1 MTVTERLMAPGQ
13 WSISLRNDTPISVR
27 NKLVEFGHVV
37 ITSTWLDP
45 YSMTDADLKNAA
57 RYAGIVRRSRW
68 STAGQYDLSGPG
80 LAAWL
85 GDENGKG
92 RVSGVFAAPTSL
104 VAGTLTAWVTALI
117 APMLGVGS
125 VVNTGTNVTWNSKW
139 QTPRAALDYVCAIAG
154 AEWRVNPDGTVDAG
168 HVSTMWQVTPNDVIM
183 RRAGAGNVA
192 LNGIEAG
199 ELATERDCSTW
210 TSYVVVLGPGEG
222 DNVTSGTASIAS
234 PYKDFLGNTAEV
246 ASVVNAPSGPPSSGA
261 LATAAN
267 DQLTRN
273 NTVLPQLSI
282 TSDVYDVG
290 RYVRPGD
297 NVYVWDPDLGLTD
310 PTATAVELREGTAQ
324 PMTLRCFAM
333 TWAIERGM
341 GVYYRDK
348 NGAVTDLTDF
358 VRWESS
364 PTVWEIGQP
373 TPTVFP
379 VAEGVAATYSPAGER
394 AARVWPPTVVEA
406 QASAAL
412 TLSTTATLVAGTS
425 STFDTTIPNALAYVT
440 GTFDFDASVLGFG
453 VCVGELQLDGAFVSG
468 QAIYGPSATGR
479 QTVTQTWVVPIAA
492 TGSHTLRL
500 LASKTVAGGTAVANN
515 IHTTLSFLILE

>member
-13 WSISLRNDTPISVR
+13 WAISLRNDTPISVR

-37 ITSTWLDP
+37 ITSSWLDP
-45 YSMTDADLKNAA
+45 YSMTDADLKGAA
-57 RYAGIVRRSRW
+57 RYTGIVRRSRW

-92 RVSGVFAAPTSL
+92 RISGVFTTHSYT
-104 VAGTLTAWVTALI
+104 AGTLTTWVTALI
-117 APMLGVGS
+117 APMLSVGTI
-125 VVNTGTNVTWNSKW
+125 VNTATNVTWNAKW
-139 QTPRAALDYVCAIAG
+139 QTPRAALDYVCAVAG

-199 ELATERDCSTW
+199 DLATERDSSTW
-210 TSYVVVLGPGEG
+210 TSWVVVFGQG
-222 DNVTSGTASIAS
+222 DGTNIATGQANISS

-246 ASVVNAPSGPPSSGA
+246 VGIVNAPSGLPTSAA
-261 LATAAN
+261 LIAAAN

-282 TSDVYDVG
+282 TSEMYDVG

-297 NVYVWDPDLGLTD
+297 NVYVWDPDLGLVD

-358 VRWESS
+358 VRWETT
-364 PTVWEIGQP
+364 PTVWEVGQP
-373 TPTVFP
+373 SPTVFP

-394 AARVWPPTVVEA
+394 AARVWPPTTTEA
-406 QASAAL
+406 QASAGL
-412 TLSTTATLVAGTS
+412 TLTTTPTLVTGTS
-425 STFDTTIPNALAYVT
+425 ATFTTTMPNAVAMVT

-453 VCVGELQLDGAFVSG
+453 VCVGELQLDGATVSG

-479 QTVTQTWVVPIAA
+479 QTVSQTWRVPIAA

-500 LASKTVAGGTAVANN
+500 MASKTVAAGTAVANN